1 MSKPAADIDLPIA
14 LVRDLLRAQ
23 HPDISQ
29 LPLAEAAS
37 GWDNAIFR
45 LGGELA
51 VRLPRRAVAAALL
64 ENEQRWLPLLHAR
77 LPLPVPKP
85 VRIGLPQK
93 PYPWRWSVTPWIAGD
108 TADRSEPGPDQTTVL
123 AAFLD
128 ALHTRPPANAPR
140 NPYRGVPL
148 AQRQA
153 AFTRYAT
160 SLASRGRRVDD
171 GLLKLWSDAVARPV
185 DVPATWIHG
194 DLHAHNVLVVRGRI
208 VGVIDWGDMAQG
220 DRATDLASVWML
232 FPQRA
237 SREGAIAACRSVT
250 RHTWQRA
257 RGWALLH
264 SLAILDAGDPALV
277 GLAERTMQCLLDG
290 P

>member
-1 MSKPAADIDLPIA
+1 MSKPAADIDLSLP
-14 LVRDLLRAQ
+14 LVRGLLHAQ

-45 LGGELA
+45 LGDELA
-51 VRLPRRAVAAALL
+51 VRLPRRAVAATLL
-64 ENEQRWLPLLHAR
+64 ENEQRWLPLLQAR
-77 LPLPVPKP
+77 LPLPVPNP

-123 AAFLD
+123 AGFLD
-128 ALHTRPPANAPR
+128 ALHTQPPAGAPR
-140 NPYRGVPL
+140 NPHRGVPL

-153 AFTRYAT
+153 SFGRYVT
-160 SLASRGRRVDD
+160 SLANRGCRIDD
-171 GLLKLWSDAVARPV
+171 GLLKLWSDAVARPI

-194 DLHAHNVLVVRGRI
+194 DLHAHNVLVMQGRI

-232 FPQRA
+232 FPDRR
-237 SREGAIAACRSVT
+237 SRQEAMAACQTVT
-250 RHTWQRA
+250 QHTWQRA
-257 RGWALLH
+257 RGWALLV
-264 SLAILDAGDPALV
+264 SLAILDAGDPALLA
-277 GLAERTMQCLLDG
+277 LAERTMQCLLDG

>member
-1 MSKPAADIDLPIA
+1 MSKPAADIDVSMP

-23 HPDISQ
+23 HPDLSR
-29 LPLAEAAS
+29 LPLAEAGS

-45 LGGELA
+45 LGEELA
-51 VRLPRRAVAAALL
+51 VRLPRRAIAAALL

-77 LPLPVPKP
+77 LPLPVSKP
-85 VRIGLPQK
+85 LRVGLPQE
-93 PYPWRWSVTPWIAGD
+93 PYPWRWSVTPWIPGE
-108 TADRSEPGPDQTTVL
+108 TADRAVPGRDQATVL

-128 ALHTRPPANAPR
+128 ALHTQPPADAPQ

-148 AQRQA
+148 ARCQT
-153 AFTRYAT
+153 AFTRRVT
-160 SLASRGRRVDD
+160 SLTDRGHGID
-171 GLLKLWSDAVARPV
+171 GRLLQLWRDALERPV

-194 DLHAHNVLVVRGRI
+194 DLHAHNVLVAHGRI

-232 FPQRA
+232 FPERGG
-237 SREGAIAACRSVT
+237 REEAMAACRSVT
-250 RHTWQRA
+250 HHTWQRA
-257 RGWALLH
+257 RGWALLV
-264 SLAILDAGDPALV
+264 SLAILDAADPALV
-277 GLAERTMQCLLDG
+277 GAAERTMRCLLEG

>member
-1 MSKPAADIDLPIA
+1 MSKPAADIDLSLP
-14 LVRDLLRAQ
+14 LVRGLLHAQ

-45 LGGELA
+45 LGDELA
-51 VRLPRRAVAAALL
+51 VRLPRRAVAATLL
-64 ENEQRWLPLLHAR
+64 ENEQRWLPLLQAR
-77 LPLPVPKP
+77 LPLPVPNP

-108 TADRSEPGPDQTTVL
+108 TADQSEPGPDQTTVL
-123 AAFLD
+123 AGFLD
-128 ALHTRPPANAPR
+128 ALHTQPPADAPR
-140 NPYRGVPL
+140 NPHRGVPL

-153 AFTRYAT
+153 SFGRYVT
-160 SLASRGRRVDD
+160 SLANRGCRVDD
-171 GLLKLWSDAVARPV
+171 GLLNLWSDAVARPI

-194 DLHAHNVLVVRGRI
+194 DLHAHNVLVMQGRI

-232 FPQRA
+232 FPDRR
-237 SREGAIAACRSVT
+237 SRQEAMAACQTVT
-250 RHTWQRA
+250 QHTWQRA
-257 RGWALLH
+257 RGWALLV
-264 SLAILDAGDPALV
+264 SLAILDAGDPALLA
-277 GLAERTMQCLLDG
+277 LAERTMQCLLDG